1 MDDFL
6 RAALLL
12 DFYGDMLTDRQK
24 QAYGMYY
31 NENFSLREISENL
44 SITRQG
50 VRDLI
55 KRADVIMVDYE
66 NKLKL
71 IERDER
77 LTRMADEIINMLKSI
92 SIDENPETQNKI
104 NDVINKIRQ
113 LGEV

>member
-31 NENFSLREISENL
+31 NENFSLREIAENL

-50 VRDLI
+50 ARDLI
-55 KRADVIMVDYE
+55 KRAGIVMDGYE
-66 NKLKL
+66 IRLKL
-71 IERDER
+71 VERYER
-77 LTRMADEIINMLKSI
+77 HARMADEIINILESV
-92 SIDENPETQNKI
+92 SANEDVENQNKI
-104 NDVINKIRQ
+104 NDAITKIRQ
-113 LGEV
+113 LNEV